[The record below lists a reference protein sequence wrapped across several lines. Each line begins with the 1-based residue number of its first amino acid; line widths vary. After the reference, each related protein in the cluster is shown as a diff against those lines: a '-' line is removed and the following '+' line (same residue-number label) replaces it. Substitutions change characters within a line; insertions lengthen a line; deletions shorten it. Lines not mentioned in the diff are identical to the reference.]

1 MIIDTHTHLYHK
13 RFDDDRDEVV
23 ERARAAGVGVL
34 LLPAI
39 DVESIGQA
47 LNLCSKHEGIFAMAA
62 IHPSDV
68 KESSDADLAEV
79 RRMAAD
85 ERIVAIGET
94 GLDYYWDRSF
104 DEKQQD
110 YFRWHIRLALELD
123 LPIVIHNREATE
135 DVLQI
140 LEEERKSSDV
150 ADRMRGV
157 LHCFGGPVEVVARAV
172 ELGFYFGI
180 GGTVTYKNSGVADV
194 VRAIP
199 AERLLVET
207 DAPFLAPVPHRGKRN
222 EPAFIA
228 EVVRQI
234 ADARAVSVSD
244 VELLT
249 TSNAMRL
256 FRIGA

>member
-47 LNLCSKHEGIFAMAA
+47 LNLCSKHEGVFAMAA

-104 DEKQQD
+104 EEKQK
-110 YFRWHIRLALELD
+110 E
-123 LPIVIHNREATE
+123 
-135 DVLQI
+135 
-140 LEEERKSSDV
+140 
-150 ADRMRGV
+150 
-157 LHCFGGPVEVVARAV
+157 
-172 ELGFYFGI
+172 
-180 GGTVTYKNSGVADV
+180 
-194 VRAIP
+194 
-199 AERLLVET
+199 
-207 DAPFLAPVPHRGKRN
+207 
-222 EPAFIA
+222 
-228 EVVRQI
+228 
-234 ADARAVSVSD
+234 
-244 VELLT
+244 
-249 TSNAMRL
+249 
-256 FRIGA
+256 